1 MQPSRREMQQN
12 KNVGE
17 LVVVLPLVSGM
28 RISIL
33 GCGYVGLVTG
43 ACLAEIGHEV
53 MCTDS
58 DPGKIDVLEQGG
70 LPIYEPG
77 LGCIVDRN
85 SRARRLSFTRN
96 QGEAVRFGDV
106 VLICVGTPPLR
117 NGDADLAAMDEAAK
131 LIVTEAHTSKLVV
144 GKSTVPARTGQRL
157 KQALAFYAR
166 RSTSQSSFRVASN
179 PEFLREGTAVHD
191 FLHPER
197 IVIGVEDETAGDQ
210 LCEIYL
216 PIVEQRFSCPIH
228 TPSCPQKP
236 APIFLVTDINSAE
249 VIKHACNTFL
259 ALKISYA
266 NLIADFC
273 EKTNADVDQVMEAMG
288 LDPRIGPAFLRP
300 GLGFGGFC
308 LPKDIQAFI
317 RLGERVGVDVSLLN
331 AVESINQCRVESF
344 MQKLHQALWV
354 IKHKEIA
361 VLGLAFKPETDD
373 VRLAPAL
380 KLIRQILDAGGRVRA
395 YDPQA
400 MKKASAELPDV
411 TYCESAYEAA
421 QGAEALVIATEW
433 EQFRQLNWELI
444 RTAMNRPLIL
454 DGRNFLPADR
464 MRSLG
469 FEYCGVGKR
478 VENPVNE
485 FVS

>member
-1 MQPSRREMQQN
+1 MQQN

-131 LIVTEAHTSKLVV
+131 LIVTEAHTFKLVV

-266 NLIADFC
+266 NLIADF
-273 EKTNADVDQVMEAMG
+273 
-288 LDPRIGPAFLRP
+288 
-300 GLGFGGFC
+300 
-308 LPKDIQAFI
+308 
-317 RLGERVGVDVSLLN
+317 
-331 AVESINQCRVESF
+331 
-344 MQKLHQALWV
+344 
-354 IKHKEIA
+354 
-361 VLGLAFKPETDD
+361 
-373 VRLAPAL
+373 
-380 KLIRQILDAGGRVRA
+380 
-395 YDPQA
+395 
-400 MKKASAELPDV
+400 
-411 TYCESAYEAA
+411 
-421 QGAEALVIATEW
+421 
-433 EQFRQLNWELI
+433 
-444 RTAMNRPLIL
+444 
-454 DGRNFLPADR
+454 
-464 MRSLG
+464 
-469 FEYCGVGKR
+469 
-478 VENPVNE
+478 
-485 FVS
+485 